1 MYADCLSLQPHVESA
16 VVMSE
21 VLLADASEAAALY
34 KEHMGAAQ
42 AADSVAAA
50 AAAMRAATLA

>member
-1 MYADCLSLQPHVESA
+1 
-16 VVMSE
+16 MSE
-21 VLLADASEAAALY
+21 VLLGDASEAAALH

-50 AAAMRAATLA
+50 AAAMKAATLA